1 MAKYFDPKC
10 EDLARSF
17 LADAPELDANKLAPI
32 LASYIQETIEDFI
45 AGEQVQS

>member
-1 MAKYFDPKC
+1 MTFDPKC

-17 LADAPELDANKLAPI
+17 LSDHPELDAEKLAPI
-32 LASYIQETIEDFI
+32 LAAQLQEAVEDFI